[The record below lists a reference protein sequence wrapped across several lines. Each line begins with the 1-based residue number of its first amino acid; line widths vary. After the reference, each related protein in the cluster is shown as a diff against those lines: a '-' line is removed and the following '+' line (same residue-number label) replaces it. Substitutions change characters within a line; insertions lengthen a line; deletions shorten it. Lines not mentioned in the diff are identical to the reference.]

1 MVDGLRPSGC
11 RQSAV
16 AFSNSSAAS
25 CGATSC
31 ECTAAGVLSGEKKAG
46 QLNKHICYDA
56 YNAYRKHQKDRTV
69 SYEYVSRIEFS
80 NYLSMCLSICQPN
93 QSIFQ
98 SIYPQYLSIFFLLR
112 PPCGQI
118 CDGTLPAC
126 PILDPVSIYWST
138 SIYLSIHPSIYLSI
152 CPSRCIV

>member
-31 ECTAAGVLSGEKKAG
+31 KCTAAGVLSGEKKAG
-46 QLNKHICYDA
+46 QLNKHICDMMLTMHIESTKKIELLVTSMLVGL
-56 YNAYRKHQKDRTV
+56 NFPTI
-69 SYEYVSRIEFS
+69 YVSV
-80 NYLSMCLSICQPN
+80 YLSTK
-93 QSIFQ
+93 
-98 SIYPQYLSIFFLLR
+98 SIYQAIHSIYHFFLLR

-126 PILDPVSIYWST
+126 PMLDPVSIYWST
-138 SIYLSIHPSIYLSI
+138 SIYLSIHPSIYLSAHLDE
-152 CPSRCIV
+152 